1 MSLSLATAKIN
12 LAPEIYQTSQ
22 RNKRHRKIAVTLG
35 TLVSVIALG
44 VIIAAGVILTAQ
56 TVAIKLLRQSVT
68 NDENQLQTYPNLVK
82 AATAQEH
89 LTSWEQLNQQ
99 KVYLSRF
106 FTVLQEVA
114 PQGIAITNLALDQ
127 QNNLQITGTAQSY
140 ALASKFAQALSASN
154 TQVGPGASPS
164 KSPYFSDVQITS
176 LSADQQGEID
186 FQLTTQMS
194 TGVITNGN

>member
-12 LAPEIYQTSQ
+12 LAPEIYQNSQ
-22 RNKRHRKIAVTLG
+22 RDKRHRKIALTLG

-44 VIIAAGVILTAQ
+44 VIVAAGVILTAQ

-68 NDENQLQTYPNLVK
+68 SDENQLQTYPNLVN

-89 LTSWEQLNQQ
+89 LSSWQQLNQQ
-99 KVYLSRF
+99 KVYMSRF
-106 FTVLQEVA
+106 FSVLQDVA
-114 PQGIAITNLALDQ
+114 PQGIAVTNLALDQ
-127 QNNLQITGTAQSY
+127 ENNLQLTGTAQSY
-140 ALASKFAQALSASN
+140 SLASKFAQALSASN

-164 KSPYFSDVQITS
+164 KQPYFNDVQITS
-176 LSADQQGEID
+176 LSSDQQGEID

-194 TGVITNGN
+194 TGVVTNGN